1 MAKQVIYRR
10 GTTAEHALF
19 TGANGEVTVDTVKH
33 VVIVHDGVT
42 AGGIPQA
49 NAALVNSQIAT
60 LTANAANQATA
71 ITVLQANAG
80 VQANTLATLTANAAT
95 QQASINAFILAS
107 NATALFANIA
117 SINANVAA
125 ANVQIGLLV
134 GNATVQSEDIA
145 EIKNGVATF
154 GNIVPSANVTY
165 DLGSSTY
172 RWRDLYLSGNT
183 INLGGTVLSADG
195 YGGLSVP
202 GGIAS
207 AGGAIVGFTAGIASD
222 GQQYLQV
229 TVSADQQTVTFDP
242 AWDPGY
248 TLDPVFAGP
257 QHNAYNTTDNVGTDA
272 VFSYD
277 KTGTA
282 INSIT
287 LVSGGSGYPDL
298 VDTGIWYFVPD
309 PAEEITITGVVDPL
323 DFPNNGYLGE
333 FTSLTL
339 SDYQNPHTA
348 TITIDG
354 DVWSITYRL
363 AQQGRGGYSY
373 VAAETTVTC
382 NGSAVVDPVKLS
394 KLANGSGMNGLY
406 VHRGNF
412 TVLRLDGSA
421 GVGDQAILIMFTFN
435 KQWPSEATVALAIDA
450 PDNGTQGSTN
460 IIGAATI
467 SGNTTTSNLAVSG
480 TITFGDDTIQTTANI
495 MLAAFTMANYQHWT
509 SNVTT
514 IGNALN
520 QLATRLTAAGF

>member
-10 GTTAEHALF
+10 GTTAEHANF
-19 TGANGEVTVDTVKH
+19 VGANGEITVDTVKH

-42 AGGIPQA
+42 AGGVPLA
-49 NAALVNSQIAT
+49 NASAVNTSISS
-60 LTANAANQATA
+60 LTANIANQAA
-71 ITVLQANAG
+71 SIIA
-80 VQANTLATLTANAAT
+80 LTANAAT
-95 QQASINAFILAS
+95 QS
-107 NATALFANIA
+107 NAIAALQGNISTELLSNVTVIFANIA
-117 SINANVAA
+117 DVRANVLAA
-125 ANVQIGLLV
+125 HANVELLW

-287 LVSGGSGYPDL
+287 LVSGGSGYLDL

-495 MLAAFTMANYQHWT
+495 MLAAFTMANYQQWT
-509 SNVTT
+509 SNVST

-520 QLATRLTAAGF
+520 QLATRLTAAGY